1 MAQLK
6 QMINKN
12 KFYIIGT
19 LILFLFLFYCSTKLC
34 MNVAP
39 DEYMRYDIPLF
50 IYNHSYLPKGD
61 EKEILNAIWGFSY
74 GFTPYLPSIISF
86 FFMKIASIFTTT
98 PVHLLIAARLTSVLA
113 GALTF
118 FVCCKIGEE
127 IFNHK
132 MTIYLFAI
140 FVSLLPQF
148 MYLSLY
154 LNNDSFSIFA
164 TALIVYGWIKGI
176 KTNWNCKWCIFLGV
190 AIGICALTYYN
201 AYGFILCSIIVYCMS
216 SYKLHFTFNEFLKKG
231 FLIAIAALVVGG
243 WFFIRN
249 AMIHNGDFLGMNSM
263 YDCGEKYAMPGY
275 QLSQRDTY
283 QNQGISV
290 FSMIFDT
297 NWIITTI
304 KSFICTTGYMQYMI
318 SGKRFYLYLIII
330 LFGMIMMLIALK
342 RKYQFKFKFENYPA
356 NLCSF
361 LSLCNFTKCNSKT
374 TRAGYE
380 NAKQHLNKTFL
391 AREICD
397 CSDLCRRHDL
407 TVHVAGLNHELTVGI
422 LCKLVQD
429 SCRSDLILVG
439 NSQSGCAFEN
449 LGHTL
454 DLGAF
459 DSTLEKSILN
469 DSVLNAGFT
478 QFLTELCV
486 GLCSDTLVVYDNT
499 GYAVSDLILQ
509 LSNNCLLCFQNAFTG
524 QNIHLAFQ
532 L

>member
-154 LNNDSFSIFA
+154 LNNDSFSIFT

-190 AIGICALTYYN
+190 AIGLCALTYYN

-231 FLIAIAALVVGG
+231 FL
-243 WFFIRN
+243 
-249 AMIHNGDFLGMNSM
+249 M
-263 YDCGEKYAMPGY
+263 
-275 QLSQRDTY
+275 QL
-283 QNQGISV
+283 
-290 FSMIFDT
+290 
-297 NWIITTI
+297 
-304 KSFICTTGYMQYMI
+304 
-318 SGKRFYLYLIII
+318 L
-330 LFGMIMMLIALK
+330 
-342 RKYQFKFKFENYPA
+342 P
-356 NLCSF
+356 
-361 LSLCNFTKCNSKT
+361 
-374 TRAGYE
+374 
-380 NAKQHLNKTFL
+380 
-391 AREICD
+391 
-397 CSDLCRRHDL
+397 
-407 TVHVAGLNHELTVGI
+407 
-422 LCKLVQD
+422 
-429 SCRSDLILVG
+429 
-439 NSQSGCAFEN
+439 
-449 LGHTL
+449 
-454 DLGAF
+454 
-459 DSTLEKSILN
+459 
-469 DSVLNAGFT
+469 
-478 QFLTELCV
+478 
-486 GLCSDTLVVYDNT
+486 
-499 GYAVSDLILQ
+499 
-509 LSNNCLLCFQNAFTG
+509 
-524 QNIHLAFQ
+524 
-532 L
+532 

>member
-86 FFMKIASIFTTT
+86 FFMKIASIFTTA
-98 PVHLLIAARLTSVLA
+98 PVHLLIVARLTSVLA

-154 LNNDSFSIFA
+154 LNNDSFSIFT

-318 SGKRFYLYLIII
+318 SGKHFYLYLIII

-342 RKYQFKFKFENYPA
+342 RKYQFKFKFENYFIICLI
-356 NLCSF
+356 LCILIPII
-361 LSLCNFTKCNSKT
+361 LSIKYSYSIDYQPKGRYIMSILIPIALFMSI
-374 TRAGYE
+374 GYE
-380 NAKQHLNKTFL
+380 YFSEFIENKIQIKSRYIELSMIGIYILLFV
-391 AREICD
+391 ICYSSYIAV
-397 CSDLCRRHDL
+397 CF
-407 TVHVAGLNHELTVGI
+407 G
-422 LCKLVQD
+422 
-429 SCRSDLILVG
+429 
-439 NSQSGCAFEN
+439 
-449 LGHTL
+449 
-454 DLGAF
+454 
-459 DSTLEKSILN
+459 STI
-469 DSVLNAGFT
+469 
-478 QFLTELCV
+478 
-486 GLCSDTLVVYDNT
+486 
-499 GYAVSDLILQ
+499 I
-509 LSNNCLLCFQNAFTG
+509 
-524 QNIHLAFQ
+524 
-532 L
+532 

>member
-154 LNNDSFSIFA
+154 
-164 TALIVYGWIKGI
+164 
-176 KTNWNCKWCIFLGV
+176 
-190 AIGICALTYYN
+190 
-201 AYGFILCSIIVYCMS
+201 
-216 SYKLHFTFNEFLKKG
+216 
-231 FLIAIAALVVGG
+231 
-243 WFFIRN
+243 
-249 AMIHNGDFLGMNSM
+249 
-263 YDCGEKYAMPGY
+263 
-275 QLSQRDTY
+275 
-283 QNQGISV
+283 
-290 FSMIFDT
+290 
-297 NWIITTI
+297 
-304 KSFICTTGYMQYMI
+304 
-318 SGKRFYLYLIII
+318 
-330 LFGMIMMLIALK
+330 
-342 RKYQFKFKFENYPA
+342 
-356 NLCSF
+356 
-361 LSLCNFTKCNSKT
+361 
-374 TRAGYE
+374 
-380 NAKQHLNKTFL
+380 
-391 AREICD
+391 
-397 CSDLCRRHDL
+397 
-407 TVHVAGLNHELTVGI
+407 
-422 LCKLVQD
+422 
-429 SCRSDLILVG
+429 
-439 NSQSGCAFEN
+439 
-449 LGHTL
+449 
-454 DLGAF
+454 
-459 DSTLEKSILN
+459 
-469 DSVLNAGFT
+469 
-478 QFLTELCV
+478 
-486 GLCSDTLVVYDNT
+486 
-499 GYAVSDLILQ
+499 
-509 LSNNCLLCFQNAFTG
+509 
-524 QNIHLAFQ
+524 
-532 L
+532 

>member
-190 AIGICALTYYN
+190 AIGLCALTYYN

-231 FLIAIAALVVGG
+231 FIIAIAALVVGG

-263 YDCGEKYAMPGY
+263 
-275 QLSQRDTY
+275 
-283 QNQGISV
+283 
-290 FSMIFDT
+290 
-297 NWIITTI
+297 
-304 KSFICTTGYMQYMI
+304 
-318 SGKRFYLYLIII
+318 
-330 LFGMIMMLIALK
+330 
-342 RKYQFKFKFENYPA
+342 
-356 NLCSF
+356 
-361 LSLCNFTKCNSKT
+361 
-374 TRAGYE
+374 
-380 NAKQHLNKTFL
+380 
-391 AREICD
+391 
-397 CSDLCRRHDL
+397 
-407 TVHVAGLNHELTVGI
+407 
-422 LCKLVQD
+422 
-429 SCRSDLILVG
+429 
-439 NSQSGCAFEN
+439 
-449 LGHTL
+449 
-454 DLGAF
+454 
-459 DSTLEKSILN
+459 
-469 DSVLNAGFT
+469 
-478 QFLTELCV
+478 
-486 GLCSDTLVVYDNT
+486 
-499 GYAVSDLILQ
+499 
-509 LSNNCLLCFQNAFTG
+509 
-524 QNIHLAFQ
+524 
-532 L
+532 